1 MNDVAPKK
9 ETAHQRYDFSELD
22 AAILRA
28 VDEAVRQGASL
39 DDRAL
44 SHDMDVRR
52 ACRALSEASHRRMF
66 GRPRPEQFLE
76 KRLRYMQRAGILQHG
91 EQGWMRS

>member
-1 MNDVAPKK
+1 MNASPKH
-9 ETAHQRYDFSELD
+9 ETAHQRYDFADLD

-28 VDEAVRQGASL
+28 VDEAARQGAAL

-44 SHDMDVRR
+44 SHDVDVRR

-66 GRPRPEQFLE
+66 GRPRPEQFLD
-76 KRLRYMQRAGILQHG
+76 KRLRYLQQAGLVQKG
-91 EQGWMRS
+91 AQGWVRS